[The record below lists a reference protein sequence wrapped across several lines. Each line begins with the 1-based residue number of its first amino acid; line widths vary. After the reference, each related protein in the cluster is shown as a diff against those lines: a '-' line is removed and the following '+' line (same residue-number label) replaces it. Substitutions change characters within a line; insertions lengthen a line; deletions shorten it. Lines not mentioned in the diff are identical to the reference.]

1 MIDLIMTDPTEGPA
15 GLFTRNFRVHAGI
28 PIGLYT
34 DGPRSPVAL
43 LYGDV
48 SPAMLTEMSQH
59 YRAIIAIPSMKKD
72 AVPEHPCHYETMTVK
87 APILATMH
95 NIRREGFADFV
106 NTFEGGPLVLHGD
119 VGGAIVLLFTADLIK
134 ATIRILSGEI
144 EQHTGRDR
152 YNRHIPPP
160 ESITYAPG
168 VSLHFNLIENAIRFV
183 CRAIG
188 EPLIFLPRWPESS
201 PLAIFLSHDVDV
213 VRKWTFKRSLY
224 EVGKGFGAL
233 MSFRAEPLRH
243 AIASITRAL
252 QGRDPYWSFDD
263 ILFMEHGNGFKATWF
278 FAPFGGKYNRREN
291 EYDPVYHRKASDI
304 TAMIRRIMENDCE
317 LALHGT
323 RSAFTDVKALRNQL
337 ISFEDRLG
345 FPLKG
350 VRHHYLMF
358 RHGET
363 LEAAAKA
370 ELMYD
375 ATLGFS
381 DRPGFRNGMAAP
393 FFPYP
398 VDHPAG
404 SLVEIPLN
412 FMDTLFV
419 NSGKDAEAMKRRV
432 TEAYLYAKAAGGLFS
447 TLIHPSNMPADEM
460 PGLEQF
466 YQSLLLRFR
475 MDGGYS
481 LTGTELAEWW
491 NKREEVLRAIE
502 YGPGMWRIKDVDI
515 PENMNL
521 AITAPDMRSRRFMI
535 EGANGQSS
543 VENDILTIRP
553 GAVDPKQGI
562 TVIQK
567 R

>member
-1 MIDLIMTDPTEGPA
+1 MIDLVMTDPAEGPA
-15 GLFTRNFRVHAGI
+15 GLFTRNFRVHTGI

-34 DGPRSPVAL
+34 EGPRAPVAL

-48 SPAMLTEMSQH
+48 SPAMLGEMSGH

-72 AVPEHPCHYETMTVK
+72 AIPDQPCHYETMTVK

-95 NIRREGFADFV
+95 NITREGFGDFV
-106 NTFEGGPLVLHGD
+106 NTFEGGPLVLHGTVD
-119 VGGAIVLLFTADLIK
+119 ESAVLLFTADLIK

-144 EQHTGRDR
+144 EHNTGRDR

-160 ESITYAPG
+160 ESVTYAPG
-168 VSLHFNLIENAIRFV
+168 VSLHFNLIENAIRFA

-188 EPLIFLPRWPESS
+188 EPLLFLPRWPDSA
-201 PLAIFLSHDVDV
+201 PLAIFLSHDVDM

-224 EVGKGFGAL
+224 ELGRGFGSLLRFRGGPL
-233 MSFRAEPLRH
+233 MDT
-243 AIASITRAL
+243 IASIARAL

-278 FAPFGGKYNRREN
+278 FAPFGGRYNRREN
-291 EYDPVYHRKASDI
+291 EFDPVYHRKPADI

-323 RSAFTDVKALRNQL
+323 RNAFTDERALRQQL
-337 ISFEDRLG
+337 LSFEDRLG
-345 FPLKG
+345 FPLQG

-363 LEAAAKA
+363 LEAAAKVD
-370 ELMYD
+370 LLYD

-393 FFPYP
+393 YFPFP

-404 SLVEIPLN
+404 GLVEIPLN
-412 FMDTLFV
+412 FMDTMFV
-419 NSGKDAEAMKRRV
+419 NSGKDNEALKRRV
-432 TEAYLYAKAAGGLFS
+432 TESYLYAKASGGLFS
-447 TLIHPSNMPADEM
+447 TLIHPSSMPAEET

-475 MDGGYS
+475 MDGACS
-481 LTGTELAEWW
+481 LTGTELARWW
-491 NKREEVLRAIE
+491 KKREEILRAIE
-502 YGPGMWRIKDVDI
+502 YGPGMWRIRGVDI
-515 PENMNL
+515 PEDMNL
-521 AITAPDMRSRRFMI
+521 AIAAQNLRSHRFII
-535 EGANGQSS
+535 EGANGKSS

-553 GAVDPKQGI
+553 GAVDPEQGI